1 MKVITVLSFTV
12 FVSGNHWS
20 GLQAEC
26 AQSQQTDLISISPV
40 ILLLYHKE
48 NIISMLKTVLITGA
62 SRGIGAATAEVF
74 AENGWTVIIN
84 YNSSG
89 EKAHAL
95 AEKTGGFAVKADV
108 SDPVQTEEM
117 INAVIEKYGK
127 IDALVNNAGISAT
140 GLFDLVSDEDARRIF
155 DVNVF
160 GTLNCTRKVL
170 PHMLKRRYGKIIN
183 ISSMWGQTGGSCEV
197 HYSAA
202 KAAVIGFTKALAKE
216 TGSAGINVN
225 CVAPGMVM
233 TDMTACYTGEEVE
246 EIKEEIPL
254 GRCGE
259 PRDIAETVY
268 FLATEKAS
276 FITGQVIGINGGM
289 VI

>member
-1 MKVITVLSFTV
+1 
-12 FVSGNHWS
+12 
-20 GLQAEC
+20 
-26 AQSQQTDLISISPV
+26 
-40 ILLLYHKE
+40 
-48 NIISMLKTVLITGA
+48 MLKTVLITGA

-89 EKAHAL
+89 EKALAL
-95 AEKTGGFAVKADV
+95 AEKTGGLAYRADV
-108 SDPVQTEEM
+108 SDSAQTEKM
-117 INAVIEKYGK
+117 VADVIEKFGK
-127 IDALVNNAGISAT
+127 IDVLVNNAGISVT

-160 GTLNCTRKVL
+160 GTLNCTKKVL
-170 PHMLKRRYGKIIN
+170 PHMLKRKYGKIIN
-183 ISSMWGQTGGSCEV
+183 VSSMWGQTGASCEV

-216 TGSAGINVN
+216 TGPSGINVN

-233 TDMTACYTGEEVE
+233 TDMTSCYTGEEIA
-246 EIKEEIPL
+246 EITEEIPL
-254 GRCGE
+254 GRCGSTL
-259 PRDIAETVY
+259 DIAETIL
-268 FLATEKAS
+268 FLASEKAS
-276 FITGQVIGINGGM
+276 YITGQIIGVNGGM